1 MCSVTKPTRIVAND
15 EEGFGL
21 LSLTTVHR
29 TPSLLTGH
37 FSSLVGVDNMS
48 ARDWDF
54 LLWQR
59 ASDLLQQA
67 ERIQRNFLQ
76 IAAGAHYRAS
86 HGRISCWEPA
96 VNVVGTDE

>member
-29 TPSLLTGH
+29 TPSLLATVH
-37 FSSLVGVDNMS
+37 FSSLVGLDNMS
-48 ARDWDF
+48 AHDWDF

-67 ERIQRNFLQ
+67 ERIDRK
-76 IAAGAHYRAS
+76 S
-86 HGRISCWEPA
+86 
-96 VNVVGTDE
+96 VV